1 MVGRRGSV
9 SLRLPP
15 AVPPQP
21 RRSYNSSIK
30 KVPSNGV
37 FAEKGRE
44 DKGSAVGS
52 GASVRR
58 RLSTTSSGSLVAL
71 LEEKRFSPFVA
82 AGAKRGG
89 SRTDCSQCIFCSALT
104 TEPVAVGLRLG
115 AA

>member
-1 MVGRRGSV
+1 M
-9 SLRLPP
+9 
-15 AVPPQP
+15 PPQP
-21 RRSYNSSIK
+21 RRSTIIAVIAVSE
-30 KVPSNGV
+30 VPSNV
-37 FAEKGRE
+37 AIAEKGRE
-44 DKGSAVGS
+44 VKGSAVGS

-104 TEPVAVGLRLG
+104 TEPVAGGLRLG
-115 AA
+115 NKEGTKI